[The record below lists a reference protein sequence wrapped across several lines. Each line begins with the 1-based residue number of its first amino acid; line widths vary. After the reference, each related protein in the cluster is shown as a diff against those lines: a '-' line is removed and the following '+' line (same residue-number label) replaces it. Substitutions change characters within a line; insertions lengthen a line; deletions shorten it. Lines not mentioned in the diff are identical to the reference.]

1 MRAIHTQSTS
11 NEWGLETWCS
21 EIFLFTD
28 NREEGFSALKGFLVF
43 PTGNL
48 LIVLALIWV
57 YTLYCPST
65 KHQTAEGSSQ
75 DFAGQIL
82 SRLDTLGI
90 IKRRLFHQSSDSRQ
104 TRKACNCSDHCSDH
118 LSLYEQSLCCQIRR
132 QDWFFVSWNLIKKLY
147 LTKLPCHGSQ
157 MLQDTHLIP
166 SATVWTLKPSASA
179 GSLTVAISSFSFLLI
194 SCSSISICF
203 LLSTT
208 LTRKHCLISTIN

>member
-104 TRKACNCSDHCSDH
+104 TRKACNCSDVQTIVQTIWAFMNKVCAVRSGGKIDF
-118 LSLYEQSLCCQIRR
+118 LSHEIWLKNFISQSFR
-132 QDWFFVSWNLIKKLY
+132 
-147 LTKLPCHGSQ
+147 HG
-157 MLQDTHLIP
+157 
-166 SATVWTLKPSASA
+166 
-179 GSLTVAISSFSFLLI
+179 
-194 SCSSISICF
+194 
-203 LLSTT
+203 
-208 LTRKHCLISTIN
+208 